1 MNKKNKKKKIY
12 LKKYLKGF
20 TLVELLAVIVI
31 LAIIMIIAIPAVL
44 ETMQTAKKKAMIEYA
59 EKVMNKAEEKYLEQT
74 TLGSI
79 TMPSAEEAIIF
90 YDIKKDLGYSSTGDY
105 YGVAIL
111 AVNLQRNYVSK
122 GVVLLNS
129 EYFLSYDRKV
139 HGELNINQIISSD
152 TMVNMLKSKGFTKDT
167 APLKEAEMYF
177 QLKTEC
183 NWFSTGIVDG
193 ATGETKGSVNDHNPG
208 SWNGDK
214 CIVHEDPFTLRGE
227 GIGKLKMGVD
237 LFA

>member
-1 MNKKNKKKKIY
+1 
-12 LKKYLKGF
+12 
-20 TLVELLAVIVI
+20 
-31 LAIIMIIAIPAVL
+31 MIIAIPAVL

-79 TMPSAEEAIIF
+79 TMPSAEQAIIF

-105 YGVAIL
+105 NGVAIL
-111 AVNLQRNYVSK
+111 TINLQRNYMDK

-129 EYFLSYDRKV
+129 EYFLSYSKIIN
-139 HGELNINQIISSD
+139 GELNINQIISND
-152 TMVNMLKSKGFTKDT
+152 TMVNMLKMVGFTKDT
-167 APLKEAEMYF
+167 APLKEAEMYA

-193 ATGETKGSVNDHNPG
+193 ATGQTKGSVNDHN
-208 SWNGDK
+208 SLAWNGNK
-214 CIVHEDPFTLRGE
+214 CIVPEDPFALRGE